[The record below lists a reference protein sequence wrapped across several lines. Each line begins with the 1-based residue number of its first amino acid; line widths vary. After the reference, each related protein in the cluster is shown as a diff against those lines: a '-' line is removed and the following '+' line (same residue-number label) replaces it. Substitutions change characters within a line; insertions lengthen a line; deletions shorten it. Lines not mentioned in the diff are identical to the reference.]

1 LTLLNEKEIHFETIN
16 NDEIEKLYEQIELLN
31 QKGELLLQSSSID
44 SNENQ
49 VEHLLE
55 KINRTYDS
63 LTIKIKVHL
72 DNINQLSQ
80 STTTTTTTTDDV

>member
-1 LTLLNEKEIHFETIN
+1 MTLLNEKEIHFEIIN

-63 LTIKIKVHL
+63 LTIKIKIHL

-80 STTTTTTTTDDV
+80 STTTTTTTDDV

>member
-1 LTLLNEKEIHFETIN
+1 LTLLNEKEIHFEIIN

-63 LTIKIKVHL
+63 LTIKIKIHL

-80 STTTTTTTTDDV
+80 STTTTTTTDDV